1 MDLLSTEQATSYDIV
16 PYLSKPYAQSHPDRL
31 ATIATLAG
39 LRPVPVVSSRVL
51 ELGCAAG
58 GNLIPMALELPGS
71 TFLGID
77 LSAKQVDEGRK
88 TIADLG
94 LKNIELIRKDIKEV
108 GPETDSFDY
117 IIVHGVFSWVP
128 REVQDKILEVCS
140 THLAPDGVV
149 YLSYNT
155 LPGWHTRGVVRDL
168 MTYHSRQFHDPRDK
182 VGQAKALLEF
192 VVRALEGQQTPY
204 ANLLRD
210 ELKLVQQVSDWYI
223 YHDHLEDEN
232 HPLYFHEFVTRASA
246 YGLRYLGEAEAHTM
260 APRSFAPAVQEVLQ
274 RISPD
279 ILRLEQ
285 YMDFLR
291 NRMFRQ
297 TLLCHGALTPNYQLT
312 PAHAHQFSVASRLRP
327 ASATPNIKSDAEE
340 RYLGP
345 GDIVLTTRAPVVKAT
360 VTSLAQWWPTPFPF
374 QALCEAVAERL
385 GLGVGNAERVQDAVG
400 TWVLGSYTSSNI
412 LELSVTPPSFTATPG
427 EKPVASP
434 LARRQAQTSKVVTN
448 LRHEQ
453 LTLGDAERFMVT
465 VLDGTMDRPTLTER
479 LGELVDKGVLTAR
492 QNDQPVTDKE
502 LARKVVAE
510 SVDPLIQSLARSA
523 LLTA

>member
-1 MDLLSTEQATSYDIV
+1 MDLLPTDQTSYDVV
-16 PYLSKPYAQSHPDRL
+16 PYLSKPYQQSHPDRL

-58 GNLIPMALELPGS
+58 GNIIPMAVALPGAS
-71 TFLGID
+71 FVGID
-77 LSAKQVDEGRK
+77 LSSKQIDEGKRVV
-88 TIADLG
+88 ADLG
-94 LKNIELIRKDIKEV
+94 LKNIELRRQDIKDISADT
-108 GPETDSFDY
+108 GTFDY

-128 REVQDKILEVCS
+128 PEVQNKILEVCG

-155 LPGWHTRGVVRDL
+155 LPGWRTRAIVRDL
-168 MTYHSRQFHDPRDK
+168 MTYHSRQFLDPRDK
-182 VGQAKALLEF
+182 VSQAKALLEF

-204 ANLLRD
+204 ANMLRD
-210 ELKLVQQVSDWYI
+210 ELKLVQMVSDWYL
-223 YHDHLEDEN
+223 YHDHLEDQN
-232 HPLYFHEFVTRASA
+232 HPLYFHEFVARASA

-260 APRSFAPAVQEVLQ
+260 APRSFSPAVQEVLQ

-297 TLLCHGALTPNYQLT
+297 TLLCHGSLNPSYQLT
-312 PAHAHQFSVASRLRP
+312 PAHAHNFSIASRLKP
-327 ASATPNIKSDAEE
+327 ESANPDLRSDAEE
-340 RYLGP
+340 KFRGP

-360 VTSLAQWWPTPFPF
+360 VTTLAQWWPMPFAF
-374 QALCEAVAERL
+374 SALSEAVAERL

-400 TWVLGSYTSSNI
+400 TWILGTYTTSSI
-412 LELSVTPPSFTATPG
+412 LELSVTPPAFTITPG
-427 EKPVASP
+427 ERPVASP
-434 LARRQAQTSKVVTN
+434 LARRQAQDGKLVTN

-453 LTLGDAERFMVT
+453 INLGDAERQALLLF
-465 VLDGTMDRPTLTER
+465 DGTADRARLTDR
-479 LGELVDKGVLTAR
+479 LGELVAQGVLTAR
-492 QNDQPVTDKE
+492 QNEVPITDKE
-502 LARKVVAE
+502 LARKVVTQTVE
-510 SVDPLIQSLARSA
+510 PIINLLARAA
-523 LLTA
+523 LLMA